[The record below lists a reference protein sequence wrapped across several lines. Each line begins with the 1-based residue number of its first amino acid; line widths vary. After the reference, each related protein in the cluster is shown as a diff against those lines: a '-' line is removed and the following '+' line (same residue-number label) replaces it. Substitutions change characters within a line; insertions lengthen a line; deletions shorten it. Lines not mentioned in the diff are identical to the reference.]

1 MAGKSHTDPFP
12 PPANPS
18 PPPPPPPIFAPHVT
32 HPVFFIHVNSSH
44 FTSSADGEAQEGMEG
59 RKRLGRAVLTARLM
73 SSTTFQQ
80 AKRSVQTNL
89 WSKSAAG
96 DNVYARYNIPL
107 PSDEQATAFKK
118 LVESCIPSS

>member
-1 MAGKSHTDPFP
+1 
-12 PPANPS
+12 
-18 PPPPPPPIFAPHVT
+18 
-32 HPVFFIHVNSSH
+32 
-44 FTSSADGEAQEGMEG
+44 MEG